1 MRPLVDC
8 WSHLTDASHYMTT
21 SRPPATTQT
30 RVTVSPAEYLK
41 VCLCQMSFLPQ
52 PFLFLGLETSLEYV
66 RLRLKTHI
74 SLKDTK
80 IISSNK
86 GWHRLV
92 GTDYVTPTTS
102 VRDLGIYADSDV
114 SMRTH
119 VSRTMSSCF
128 ATLCQLRSVRR
139 STSQAVLLSLV
150 VSLVLSCLD
159 YGNATL
165 AGLPGNQLDRL
176 QSVINAAARL
186 VCSARK
192 YEHITPLLCDLHLL
206 RVPERIEFKLCSRL
220 LMSAWYGS
228 AIPGERATSCGG
240 QERGCDLRRRL
251 PLLHHL
257 RVVWRL
263 VTVRSSSLRCVSGTL
278 CHPASLLLRHS
289 APSSVVWKRIFL
301 PRHSL
306 NFSKLRTLDFVF
318 FFDSEKCS

>member
-8 WSHLTDASHYMTT
+8 WSHLTDASHCMTT

-150 VSLVLSCLD
+150 VSLVLS
-159 YGNATL
+159 
-165 AGLPGNQLDRL
+165 RL
-176 QSVINAAARL
+176 GPDF
-186 VCSARK
+186 RK
-192 YEHITPLLCDLHLL
+192 IL
-206 RVPERIEFKLCSRL
+206 RYS
-220 LMSAWYGS
+220 
-228 AIPGERATSCGG
+228 
-240 QERGCDLRRRL
+240 
-251 PLLHHL
+251 
-257 RVVWRL
+257 
-263 VTVRSSSLRCVSGTL
+263 
-278 CHPASLLLRHS
+278 
-289 APSSVVWKRIFL
+289 
-301 PRHSL
+301 
-306 NFSKLRTLDFVF
+306 
-318 FFDSEKCS
+318 